1 MQLYF
6 TRHGKTEWNQARR
19 FQGMMGDSPL
29 LPESY
34 KEIQLLGDAIA
45 NVPLK
50 NLFKYLVTCPYNR
63 TRDSGKIKATSRDCL
78 YRRIT

>member
-45 NVPLK
+45 NVPFEK
-50 NLFKYLVTCPYNR
+50 SIQVPRYVPVQPHK
-63 TRDSGKIKATSRDCL
+63 G
-78 YRRIT
+78 

>member
-45 NVPLK
+45 NVPFEKRSRQHGRQKMFFL
-50 NLFKYLVTCPYNR
+50 
-63 TRDSGKIKATSRDCL
+63 DS
-78 YRRIT
+78 RRRSFHL

>member
-19 FQGMMGDSPL
+19 FQGMLGDSPL

-34 KEIQLLGDAIA
+34 DEIKLLGDYLAAI
-45 NVPLK
+45 P
-50 NLFKYLVTCPYNR
+50 FE
-63 TRDSGKIKATSRDCL
+63 KIYSSTGTSRSG
-78 YRRIT
+78 

>member
-45 NVPLK
+45 NVPFEKIYSSTSYRL
-50 NLFKYLVTCPYNR
+50 YL
-63 TRDSGKIKATSRDCL
+63 I
-78 YRRIT
+78 

>member
-29 LPESY
+29 LPELKVIRRSSFWETQSQMFLL
-34 KEIQLLGDAIA
+34 KKSIQ
-45 NVPLK
+45 VPRYVPVQPHK
-50 NLFKYLVTCPYNR
+50 
-63 TRDSGKIKATSRDCL
+63 G
-78 YRRIT
+78 

>member
-29 LPESY
+29 LPDNFQATMESP
-34 KEIQLLGDAIA
+34 II
-45 NVPLK
+45 P
-50 NLFKYLVTCPYNR
+50 
-63 TRDSGKIKATSRDCL
+63 
-78 YRRIT
+78 